1 MQDFSKEEETIDNH
15 KNDHH
20 TVFEEMKGGPSGL
33 NFSRE
38 RTITEIQNDYKEQ
51 VERQNQLKK
60 RRRKGL
66 YRRLT
71 VFGALVFLTAIV
83 LASSV
88 WSQTSSLSA
97 KEEKKEQL
105 EKELKSLKT
114 KQTDL
119 KEEISKLKDEDY
131 VTELARRDLFMSGD
145 GEIIFNVEKKSK

>member
-1 MQDFSKEEETIDNH
+1 M
-15 KNDHH
+15 
-20 TVFEEMKGGPSGL
+20 

-131 VTELARRDLFMSGD
+131 VIELARRDLFMSGD

>member
-1 MQDFSKEEETIDNH
+1 M
-15 KNDHH
+15 
-20 TVFEEMKGGPSGL
+20 

-97 KEEKKEQL
+97 KEEKREQL

>member
-1 MQDFSKEEETIDNH
+1 M
-15 KNDHH
+15 
-20 TVFEEMKGGPSGL
+20 
-33 NFSRE
+33 NFSSE

-114 KQTDL
+114 KQADL

>member
-1 MQDFSKEEETIDNH
+1 M
-15 KNDHH
+15 
-20 TVFEEMKGGPSGL
+20 

-119 KEEISKLKDEDY
+119 KEEISKLKDGDY

>member
-1 MQDFSKEEETIDNH
+1 M
-15 KNDHH
+15 
-20 TVFEEMKGGPSGL
+20 

-60 RRRKGL
+60 RKRKGL

>member
-1 MQDFSKEEETIDNH
+1 M
-15 KNDHH
+15 
-20 TVFEEMKGGPSGL
+20 

-38 RTITEIQNDYKEQ
+38 RKITEIQNDYKEQ

>member
-1 MQDFSKEEETIDNH
+1 M
-15 KNDHH
+15 
-20 TVFEEMKGGPSGL
+20 

-131 VTELARRDLFMSGD
+131 VTELARRDLFMSGN
-145 GEIIFNVEKKSK
+145 GEILFNVEKKSK

>member
-1 MQDFSKEEETIDNH
+1 M
-15 KNDHH
+15 
-20 TVFEEMKGGPSGL
+20 

-119 KEEISKLKDEDY
+119 KEEISKLKDEYY

>member
-1 MQDFSKEEETIDNH
+1 M
-15 KNDHH
+15 
-20 TVFEEMKGGPSGL
+20 

-114 KQTDL
+114 KQADL

-131 VTELARRDLFMSGD
+131 VTELARR
-145 GEIIFNVEKKSK
+145 

>member
-1 MQDFSKEEETIDNH
+1 
-15 KNDHH
+15 
-20 TVFEEMKGGPSGL
+20 L
-33 NFSRE
+33 NLSRE
-38 RTITEIQNDYKEQ
+38 RTIAEIQNDYKEQ

-114 KQTDL
+114 KQADL

>member
-1 MQDFSKEEETIDNH
+1 M
-15 KNDHH
+15 
-20 TVFEEMKGGPSGL
+20 

-38 RTITEIQNDYKEQ
+38 RTITEIQNDYKEK

-105 EKELKSLKT
+105 EKELKNLKT

-145 GEIIFNVEKKSK
+145 GEIIFNVEKKNK

>member
-1 MQDFSKEEETIDNH
+1 M
-15 KNDHH
+15 
-20 TVFEEMKGGPSGL
+20 

-51 VERQNQLKK
+51 VERQNKLKK

>member
-1 MQDFSKEEETIDNH
+1 M
-15 KNDHH
+15 
-20 TVFEEMKGGPSGL
+20 

-38 RTITEIQNDYKEQ
+38 RTITEIQNEYKEQ

-119 KEEISKLKDEDY
+119 KEEISKLNDEDY

>member
-1 MQDFSKEEETIDNH
+1 
-15 KNDHH
+15 
-20 TVFEEMKGGPSGL
+20 MKGGPSGL

-88 WSQTSSLSA
+88 WSQ
-97 KEEKKEQL
+97 Q
-105 EKELKSLKT
+105 
-114 KQTDL
+114 
-119 KEEISKLKDEDY
+119 
-131 VTELARRDLFMSGD
+131 R
-145 GEIIFNVEKKSK
+145 

>member
-1 MQDFSKEEETIDNH
+1 M
-15 KNDHH
+15 
-20 TVFEEMKGGPSGL
+20 

-38 RTITEIQNDYKEQ
+38 RTITEIQNDYKEK

-83 LASSV
+83 LVSSV

-105 EKELKSLKT
+105 EKELKNLKT

-145 GEIIFNVEKKSK
+145 GEIIFNVEKKNK

>member
-1 MQDFSKEEETIDNH
+1 M
-15 KNDHH
+15 
-20 TVFEEMKGGPSGL
+20 

-114 KQTDL
+114 KQEDL

>member
-1 MQDFSKEEETIDNH
+1 M
-15 KNDHH
+15 
-20 TVFEEMKGGPSGL
+20 

-97 KEEKKEQL
+97 KEEKKERL

>member
-1 MQDFSKEEETIDNH
+1 M
-15 KNDHH
+15 
-20 TVFEEMKGGPSGL
+20 

-83 LASSV
+83 LASSL

-114 KQTDL
+114 KQANL

>member
-1 MQDFSKEEETIDNH
+1 M
-15 KNDHH
+15 
-20 TVFEEMKGGPSGL
+20 

-88 WSQTSSLSA
+88 WS
-97 KEEKKEQL
+97 
-105 EKELKSLKT
+105 
-114 KQTDL
+114 
-119 KEEISKLKDEDY
+119 
-131 VTELARRDLFMSGD
+131 
-145 GEIIFNVEKKSK
+145 

>member
-1 MQDFSKEEETIDNH
+1 M
-15 KNDHH
+15 
-20 TVFEEMKGGPSGL
+20 

-88 WSQTSSLSA
+88 CSQTSSLSA

>member
-1 MQDFSKEEETIDNH
+1 M
-15 KNDHH
+15 
-20 TVFEEMKGGPSGL
+20 

-97 KEEKKEQL
+97 KEEKKEQF

>member
-1 MQDFSKEEETIDNH
+1 
-15 KNDHH
+15 
-20 TVFEEMKGGPSGL
+20 L

-114 KQTDL
+114 KQADL
-119 KEEISKLKDEDY
+119 KEEITKLKDEDY

>member
-1 MQDFSKEEETIDNH
+1 M
-15 KNDHH
+15 
-20 TVFEEMKGGPSGL
+20 

-88 WSQTSSLSA
+88 WSQTSTLSA

-119 KEEISKLKDEDY
+119 KEEISKLNDEDY

>member
-1 MQDFSKEEETIDNH
+1 M
-15 KNDHH
+15 
-20 TVFEEMKGGPSGL
+20 
-33 NFSRE
+33 NFSSE

-83 LASSV
+83 LVSSV

-114 KQTDL
+114 KQVDL

>member
-1 MQDFSKEEETIDNH
+1 M
-15 KNDHH
+15 
-20 TVFEEMKGGPSGL
+20 

-71 VFGALVFLTAIV
+71 VFGALVFLMAIV

>member
-1 MQDFSKEEETIDNH
+1 M
-15 KNDHH
+15 
-20 TVFEEMKGGPSGL
+20 

-38 RTITEIQNDYKEQ
+38 RTITEIQNDYKEK

-71 VFGALVFLTAIV
+71 VFGTLVFLTAIV

-105 EKELKSLKT
+105 EKELKNLKT

-145 GEIIFNVEKKSK
+145 GEIIFNVEKKNK

>member
-1 MQDFSKEEETIDNH
+1 M
-15 KNDHH
+15 
-20 TVFEEMKGGPSGL
+20 

-60 RRRKGL
+60 RRRTGL

>member
-1 MQDFSKEEETIDNH
+1 
-15 KNDHH
+15 
-20 TVFEEMKGGPSGL
+20 MKGGPSGL

-83 LASSV
+83 LASSI

>member
-1 MQDFSKEEETIDNH
+1 M
-15 KNDHH
+15 
-20 TVFEEMKGGPSGL
+20 

-105 EKELKSLKT
+105 EKELKNLKT
-114 KQTDL
+114 KQADL

>member
-1 MQDFSKEEETIDNH
+1 M
-15 KNDHH
+15 
-20 TVFEEMKGGPSGL
+20 

-71 VFGALVFLTAIV
+71 VFGTLVFLTAIV

>member
-1 MQDFSKEEETIDNH
+1 M
-15 KNDHH
+15 
-20 TVFEEMKGGPSGL
+20 

-38 RTITEIQNDYKEQ
+38 RTISEIQNDYKEQ

-105 EKELKSLKT
+105 EKELKSLKA

>member
-1 MQDFSKEEETIDNH
+1 MN
-15 KNDHH
+15 
-20 TVFEEMKGGPSGL
+20 L
-33 NFSRE
+33 SRE
-38 RTITEIQNDYKEQ
+38 RTIAEIQNDYKEQ

-114 KQTDL
+114 KQADL

>member
-1 MQDFSKEEETIDNH
+1 
-15 KNDHH
+15 
-20 TVFEEMKGGPSGL
+20 MKGGPSGL

>member
-1 MQDFSKEEETIDNH
+1 M
-15 KNDHH
+15 
-20 TVFEEMKGGPSGL
+20 

-51 VERQNQLKK
+51 VERQNQVKK

>member
-1 MQDFSKEEETIDNH
+1 MF
-15 KNDHH
+15 
-20 TVFEEMKGGPSGL
+20 P
-33 NFSRE
+33 E

-105 EKELKSLKT
+105 EKELKNLKT
-114 KQTDL
+114 KQADL

>member
-1 MQDFSKEEETIDNH
+1 M
-15 KNDHH
+15 
-20 TVFEEMKGGPSGL
+20 

-66 YRRLT
+66 SRRLT

-114 KQTDL
+114 KQADL

>member
-1 MQDFSKEEETIDNH
+1 M
-15 KNDHH
+15 
-20 TVFEEMKGGPSGL
+20 

-38 RTITEIQNDYKEQ
+38 RTITEIQNDYKDK

-105 EKELKSLKT
+105 EKELKNLKT

-145 GEIIFNVEKKSK
+145 GEIIFNVEKKNK

>member
-1 MQDFSKEEETIDNH
+1 
-15 KNDHH
+15 
-20 TVFEEMKGGPSGL
+20 MKGGPSGL

-131 VTELARRDLFMSGD
+131 VTELARRDLFMSGN
-145 GEIIFNVEKKSK
+145 GEILFNVEKKSK

>member
-1 MQDFSKEEETIDNH
+1 M
-15 KNDHH
+15 
-20 TVFEEMKGGPSGL
+20 

-38 RTITEIQNDYKEQ
+38 RTITEIQNDYKEK

-145 GEIIFNVEKKSK
+145 GEIIFNVEKKNK